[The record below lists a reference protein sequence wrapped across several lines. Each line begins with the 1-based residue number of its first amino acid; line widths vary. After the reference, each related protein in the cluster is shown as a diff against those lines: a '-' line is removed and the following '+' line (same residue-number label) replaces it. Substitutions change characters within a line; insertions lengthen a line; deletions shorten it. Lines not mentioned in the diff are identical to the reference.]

1 MCLVR
6 ELCNDMRVLS
16 KQTLKKFWESEPRHL
31 VAKGPLESWL
41 EEAKAAK
48 WKHPNDLKSTY
59 RNASVLKNGRI
70 VFNIK
75 GNDYR
80 LVVSINYVIGNV
92 YVCWVGTH
100 EDYDKIDVET
110 VRCT

>member
-1 MCLVR
+1 
-6 ELCNDMRVLS
+6 MRVLS
-16 KQTLKKFWESEPRHL
+16 KQTLRKFWESERRHS
-31 VAKGPLESWL
+31 VAKGPLEAWH
-41 EEAKAAK
+41 EEAKAAT
-48 WKHPNDLKSTY
+48 WKHPNDLKATY
-59 RNASVLKNGRI
+59 RNASVVGNGRI

-80 LVVSINYVIGNV
+80 LVVSINYAIGIV